1 MQELIIYFI
10 AGLLTGLI
18 IMFFVVKNLK
28 KEQSALK
35 RKYEKT
41 SVGADDSELKVK
53 TLENK
58 SSTLGRFIPTS
69 IWLKCSL
76 VTPSLIASCN
86 CVKPVSFLYLAI
98 FLPNFLKFSSKLA
111 I

>member
-41 SVGADDSELKVK
+41 SVGADDSELTVK

-58 SSTLGRFIPTS
+58 IKTLEAALEKS
-69 IWLKCSL
+69 LKD
-76 VTPSLIASCN
+76 
-86 CVKPVSFLYLAI
+86 KQ
-98 FLPNFLKFSSKLA
+98 
-111 I
+111 

>member
-1 MQELIIYFI
+1 
-10 AGLLTGLI
+10 
-18 IMFFVVKNLK
+18 MFFVVKNLK

-58 SSTLGRFIPTS
+58 IKTLEAALEKS
-69 IWLKCSL
+69 LKD
-76 VTPSLIASCN
+76 
-86 CVKPVSFLYLAI
+86 KQ
-98 FLPNFLKFSSKLA
+98 
-111 I
+111 

>member
-58 SSTLGRFIPTS
+58 IKTLEAALEKS
-69 IWLKCSL
+69 LKD
-76 VTPSLIASCN
+76 
-86 CVKPVSFLYLAI
+86 KQ
-98 FLPNFLKFSSKLA
+98 
-111 I
+111 

>member
-41 SVGADDSELKVK
+41 SVGADDS
-53 TLENK
+53 
-58 SSTLGRFIPTS
+58 
-69 IWLKCSL
+69 
-76 VTPSLIASCN
+76 
-86 CVKPVSFLYLAI
+86 
-98 FLPNFLKFSSKLA
+98 
-111 I
+111 

>member
-18 IMFFVVKNLK
+18 IMFFVVQNLK

-58 SSTLGRFIPTS
+58 IKTLEAALEKS
-69 IWLKCSL
+69 LKD
-76 VTPSLIASCN
+76 
-86 CVKPVSFLYLAI
+86 KQ
-98 FLPNFLKFSSKLA
+98 
-111 I
+111 